1 MIGNCLL
8 IQPPEGLNGLEA
20 FVRTVIRSGGKATSC
35 AFRTPPI
42 SRCCIS
48 KVLTDRR
55 QRQSMED
62 SIYVDL
68 DADGQPS
75 GIEFLNAGDFFAF
88 RERRGGIFVIN
99 ESDTISQSVAAG

>member
-1 MIGNCLL
+1 
-8 IQPPEGLNGLEA
+8 
-20 FVRTVIRSGGKATSC
+20 
-35 AFRTPPI
+35 
-42 SRCCIS
+42 
-48 KVLTDRR
+48 
-55 QRQSMED
+55 MED